1 MSQITVSEIIKE
13 LELTTNDDDI
23 RQEVW
28 VKILETGNSNAQA
41 HLAKVIEDQKFNE
54 DLQSRLKNI
63 MVETQDADIVELIQH
78 FSPNQQSIIILIILG
93 YSLDFITRYKN
104 MCNLRFTQTL
114 KFISKHEV
122 WGEYFEKEKTEQ
134 HIILWP
140 DT

>member
-1 MSQITVSEIIKE
+1 MNQIKVPEIIKE

-28 VKILETGNSNAQA
+28 VKILETGNSDAQT
-41 HLAKVIEDQKFNE
+41 HLTKVIEDQRFNE
-54 DLQSRLKNI
+54 DIQYRLKNI
-63 MVETQDADIVELIQH
+63 IVDTQDTNILELIKQ
-78 FSPNQQSIIILIILG
+78 FSPNQQSIIILIMLG
-93 YSLDFITRYKN
+93 YPLDFIARYKN

-122 WGEYFEKEKTEQ
+122 WGEYFEKEKIEQ
-134 HIILWP
+134 HSIIWP